1 MKSFSNAYIFI
12 FSTVMVVCVAA
23 LLSFVAEQL
32 RPIQERNVEI
42 EKKLDI
48 LRSVGKAT
56 GVAEVDEKDVYIEK
70 EYEDFITNSF
80 VIDRSGSMKEGVE
93 AFYVN
98 LKEEQSKDSAE
109 QNLPVYVYTHTDSS
123 KKYIIPLLGKGLWGP
138 IWGYISLDEDFSTIY
153 GAIFAHAKETPGLGA
168 EIDQSWFQA
177 QFKGLVIFDEQ
188 DNFTSVEVVKG
199 GAPEGAT
206 AAVDAISG
214 GTITSKALQKMMFEC
229 LVNYETYFK
238 SKRSQL

>member
-1 MKSFSNAYIFI
+1 MKSYSNAYIFI

-56 GVAEVDEKDVYIEK
+56 GVADVEKKDVYIEK
-70 EYEDFITNSF
+70 EYDDFITSAF
-80 VIDRSGSMKEGVE
+80 VIDRKGSVIEGVE

-98 LKEEQSKDSAE
+98 LKAEQSKDPAE
-109 QNLPVYVYTHTDSS
+109 QNLPVYVYTHTDSTQ
-123 KKYIIPLLGKGLWGP
+123 KYIIPLLGKGLWGP

-153 GAIFAHAKETPGLGA
+153 GAIFAHSKETPGLGA

-177 QFKGLVIFDEQ
+177 QFKGLVIFDEL
-188 DNFTSVEVVKG
+188 DNFISIEVAKG
-199 GAPEGAT
+199 GAPEGA
-206 AAVDAISG
+206 ASSVDAISG
-214 GTITSKALQKMMFEC
+214 GTITSKALQRMMYDC
-229 LVNYETYFK
+229 MVNYESYFK

>member
-1 MKSFSNAYIFI
+1 MKSYSNTYIFI

-56 GVAEVDEKDVYIEK
+56 EAADVDEKDVYIEK
-70 EYEDFITNSF
+70 EYDDFITDAF
-80 VIDRSGSMKEGVE
+80 VIDPSGSVKEGVE
-93 AFYVN
+93 AFTVN
-98 LKEEQSKDSAE
+98 LKAEQSKDLSE
-109 QNLPVYVYTHTDSS
+109 QNLPVYVYTHTDESM
-123 KKYIIPLLGKGLWGP
+123 KYIIPLFGKGLWGP

-153 GAIFAHAKETPGLGA
+153 GAIFAHSKETPGLGA
-168 EIDQSWFQA
+168 EIDQSWFGA
-177 QFKGLVIFDEQ
+177 QFMGLVLFDEQ
-188 DNFTSVEVVKG
+188 DNFVSIEVTKG
-199 GAPEGAT
+199 GAPEGAPS
-206 AAVDAISG
+206 AVDAISG
-214 GTITSKALQKMMFEC
+214 GTITSKALEKMMFDC